1 MKKTIILS
9 YQSYAGD
16 TSMKLSWD
24 PDNPESVEKQKK
36 IFQHLKKQGY
46 IFFKVKYTP
55 EGYEHKGDIVN
66 EFSPELKKL
75 LADIDT
81 SELEIEELERKDDND
96 TLEGDLIDPETEEL
110 EDGEEVHGAPMPS
123 GG

>member
-1 MKKTIILS
+1 MKTIYLS

-24 PDNPESVEKQKK
+24 PENPESVEKQRQ

-46 IFFKVKYTP
+46 IFFKCEKTP
-55 EGYEHKGDIVN
+55 DGYEHKGDIVS
-66 EFSPELKKL
+66 EFSPELQKL
-75 LADIDT
+75 LADIDLSNIKVEEMDRT
-81 SELEIEELERKDDND
+81 GEEILNGEF
-96 TLEGDLIDPETEEL
+96 IDPEEEEL
-110 EDGEEVHGAPMPS
+110 QDGDNVHAAQMPS